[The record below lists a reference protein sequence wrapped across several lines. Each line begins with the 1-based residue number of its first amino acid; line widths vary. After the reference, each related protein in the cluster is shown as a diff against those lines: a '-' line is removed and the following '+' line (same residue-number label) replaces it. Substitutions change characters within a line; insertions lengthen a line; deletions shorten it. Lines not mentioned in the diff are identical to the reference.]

1 MLAIGLGGGQFD
13 LGDLILFALR
23 AYYYMLFLYIIL
35 SLLQSLA
42 GLRIPEF
49 LRPAQNFVYDVC
61 EPFLRIFRGILPAI
75 RLGGM
80 GLDLSPIV
88 AFLVLQIVIAIVSRV
103 VH

>member
-1 MLAIGLGGGQFD
+1 LVTGVGFD
-13 LGDLILFALR
+13 LGQLLLFALR

-42 GLRIPEF
+42 GLRLPDF
-49 LRPAQNFVYDVC
+49 LRPAANFVYDVC

-80 GLDLSPIV
+80 GLDLSPII

-103 VH
+103 V

>member
-1 MLAIGLGGGQFD
+1 LVTGAGFD
-13 LGDLILFALR
+13 IRDLVLFALR

-42 GLRIPEF
+42 GLRLPDF
-49 LRPAQNFVYDVC
+49 LRPAANFVYDVC

-80 GLDLSPIV
+80 GLDLSPII

-103 VH
+103 L